1 MLTKEQKGVIIAQNR
16 IHLTDTGSSVVQIEI
31 ISARIRDLRAHFDT
45 HKKDKHSRRGM
56 IKMVFKRRK
65 LLAYLKRTDN
75 DAYLNIL
82 KMSKA
87 QGT

>member
-1 MLTKEQKGVIIAQNR
+1 MLNKQQKSVIITQNR
-16 IHLTDTGSSVVQIEI
+16 VHPTDTGSSVVQIEL
-31 ISARIRDLRAHFDT
+31 ISARIRDLHAHFDT

-65 LLAYLKRTDN
+65 LLAYLKRKDN

-82 KMSKA
+82 KMRKA
-87 QGT
+87 QKT